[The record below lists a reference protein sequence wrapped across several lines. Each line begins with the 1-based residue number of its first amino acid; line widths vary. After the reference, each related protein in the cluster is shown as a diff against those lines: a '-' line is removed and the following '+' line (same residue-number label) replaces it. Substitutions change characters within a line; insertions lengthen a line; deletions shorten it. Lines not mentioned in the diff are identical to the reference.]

1 MAYLVALVSLSFF
14 LFNFYCDKTLG
25 SASVLINLYW
35 GVNVFLSELRLFDL
49 PDTSPQVYF
58 IILTGIVFFNIGC
71 ISARNLKIKKI
82 TKPKVYTVNTRLLKY
97 AFILVFIYLLIFD
110 LAVINL
116 TLSGVDFWTIRYLY
130 LNDIFTNSI
139 FGFDLAYKL
148 RLFLIDPILFAYVS
162 AFFSSLVVTE
172 HIDWRFF
179 LRALLLTLMEYF
191 AFGGRMLLLF
201 WVSGALVS
209 YSSLKKMSFMSNK
222 KLMRWMKRL
231 LVVFVISLPMV
242 IIIRGGRGGH
252 IFKSTYTYF
261 VGSLPFLTQ
270 RLPYIGD
277 KTYFVSSF
285 QGVLRPIMGVLQ
297 IFNIEWEL
305 FEKANLFLLENHNTV
320 VVMGYYGGK
329 ANTFNYFINCFGYF
343 FKDGGYIGVAIFS
356 IIWGVAAA
364 SLFKGMKRDGN
375 HLYRTY
381 FYIIVIYAVLISMM
395 DFVMVESTFACS
407 LFYYPFLVKRKR
419 EE

>member
-14 LFNFYCDKTLG
+14 LFNF
-25 SASVLINLYW
+25 
-35 GVNVFLSELRLFDL
+35 LSELRLFDL
-49 PDTSPQVYF
+49 PDTSPHVYL
-58 IILTGIVFFNIGC
+58 IILVGIVFFNIGC

-82 TKPKVYTVNTRLLKY
+82 TKTKVYILNTRLLKY

-148 RLFLIDPILFAYVS
+148 RLFLVDPLLFAYVS

-172 HIDWRFF
+172 HIDWTFL
-179 LRALLLTLMEYF
+179 LRAILLTVMEYF
-191 AFGGRMLLLF
+191 AFGGRMLLLY

-209 YSSLKKMSFMSNK
+209 YSSLKKMSLMSNK
-222 KLMRWMKRL
+222 KLMRWIKRL
-231 LVVFVISLPMV
+231 LVIFIISLPLV

-270 RLPYIGD
+270 RIPNIGD

-285 QGVLRPIMGVLQ
+285 QGLIRPIMGVLQ
-297 IFNIEWEL
+297 IFNIEWEI

-343 FKDGGYIGVAIFS
+343 FKDGGYIGVVIFS
-356 IIWGVAAA
+356 FIWGVAAA
-364 SLFKGMKRDGN
+364 SLFKGMKRYGN
-375 HLYRTY
+375 NLYRTY

-407 LFYYPFLVKRKR
+407 LFYYPFLIKRKR